1 MYVYAKRFMYGTVAG
16 MYEKKKHSSPL
27 EAAQFELEEEAH
39 LRTSEWYQLLSGDD
53 DTSTPLDKY
62 STNKFHAYLALN
74 CEEVSNPKPL
84 DDEEYIIIERN
95 VSYRR
100 LMQLV
105 TSGQINVVS
114 SYAILLAIR
123 KLRELGIPLMQ
134 LNHSNYDIDN
144 NNNNNNNGFSNDG
157 N

>member
-1 MYVYAKRFMYGTVAG
+1 MYGTVAG

-39 LRTSEWYQLLSGDD
+39 LRTSEWYPLLSGDD
-53 DTSTPLDKY
+53 DTSAPLDKY

-74 CEEVSNPKPL
+74 CEEVSHPKPL
-84 DDEEYIIIERN
+84 DEEEYIIIERN

-134 LNHSNYDIDN
+134 LNNFNHDNDDKDN
-144 NNNNNNNGFSNDG
+144 NSSCSYDG
-157 N
+157 KSSS